1 MAKIVNS
8 SKYNDVAGAIL
19 SLKGVVSVQDII
31 DAIKQIANF
40 QTETLDKIE
49 KVLSTET
56 LFGDYKK
63 EHHVY
68 LSDIKV
74 DMTYQRRVRLRKLL
88 NKLTNAGKFDV
99 HGAGAIDIAMR
110 GDDPYVWDGLRRC
123 IMAGIVGLEYVPV
136 SRYRHNKNASVIEM
150 QQTEARFFKMR
161 NADTETM
168 KPEEIFKSMVVYNDP
183 NALKILNVLKNAELD
198 VEGLNPGYTTLNGFR
213 ELENK
218 LFTKVQED
226 EVKTAS
232 GIVRN
237 VFSDDNVVSS
247 YLLCGLALLLQK
259 NDELDKPLSDTEI
272 ESQLTTWKTTKT
284 IPSRSQKTLTSRRLN
299 SKASESIAW
308 NISEQAVNFNGQQ
321 KELVKLLNL
330 DKDDVDLLE
339 DIE

>member
-1 MAKIVNS
+1 MKLTNS

-40 QTETLDKIE
+40 QKETLDKIE
-49 KVLSTET
+49 KVLSSET
-56 LFGDYKK
+56 LFNKFDTNYHEK
-63 EHHVY
+63 
-68 LSDIKV
+68 LSNIKV

-88 NKLTNAGKFDV
+88 NKLTSAGRFDP

-110 GDDPYVWDGLRRC
+110 GNNPYVWDGLRRC
-123 IMAGIVGLEYVPV
+123 IMAGIVGLDYIPV
-136 SRYRHNKNASVIEM
+136 SRFNHSRNTSVIEM

-198 VEGLNPGYTTLNGFR
+198 VEGLNPGHTTLSGFR
-213 ELENK
+213 ELQNK
-218 LFTKVQED
+218 LFSKVE
-226 EVKTAS
+226 EEEIKTAS
-232 GIVRN
+232 GIIRR
-237 VFSDDNVVSS
+237 VFNNDNVVSS
-247 YLLCGLALLLQK
+247 YLLCGLALLIQK
-259 NDELDKPLSDTEI
+259 NEELDKPLADTDI

-284 IPSRSQKTLTSRRLN
+284 KPSRSQKTLTSRRLN

-321 KELVKLLNL
+321 KELVNLLNL
-330 DKDDVDLLE
+330 DKSDVDILE

>member
-1 MAKIVNS
+1 MKLTNS

-40 QTETLDKIE
+40 QKETLDKIE
-49 KVLSTET
+49 KVLSSEI
-56 LFGDYKK
+56 LFNKFDTNYHEK
-63 EHHVY
+63 
-68 LSDIKV
+68 LFNIKV

-88 NKLTNAGKFDV
+88 NKLTSAGRFDP

-110 GDDPYVWDGLRRC
+110 GNDPYVWDGLRRC
-123 IMAGIVGLEYVPV
+123 IMAGIVGLDYIPV
-136 SRYRHNKNASVIEM
+136 SRFNHSRNTSVIEM

-198 VEGLNPGYTTLNGFR
+198 VEGLNPGHTTLNGFR
-213 ELENK
+213 ELQNK
-218 LFTKVQED
+218 LFSKVE
-226 EVKTAS
+226 EEEIKTAS
-232 GIVRN
+232 GIIRR
-237 VFSDDNVVSS
+237 VFNNDNVVSS
-247 YLLCGLALLLQK
+247 YLLCGLALLIQK
-259 NDELDKPLSDTEI
+259 NEELDKPLADTDI

-284 IPSRSQKTLTSRRLN
+284 KPSRSQKTLTSRRLN

-321 KELVKLLNL
+321 KELVNLLNL
-330 DKDDVDLLE
+330 DKSDVDILE

>member
-1 MAKIVNS
+1 MKLTNS

-40 QTETLDKIE
+40 QKETLDKIE
-49 KVLSTET
+49 KVLSSET
-56 LFGDYKK
+56 LFNKFDTNYHEK
-63 EHHVY
+63 
-68 LSDIKV
+68 LSNIKV

-88 NKLTNAGKFDV
+88 NKLTSAGRFDP

-123 IMAGIVGLEYVPV
+123 IMAGIVGLDYIPV
-136 SRYRHNKNASVIEM
+136 SRFHHSRNTSVIEM

-183 NALKILNVLKNAELD
+183 NALKILNVLKNSELD
-198 VEGLNPGYTTLNGFR
+198 VEGLNPGFKTLNGFR
-213 ELENK
+213 ELQNK
-218 LFTKVQED
+218 LFSKVE
-226 EVKTAS
+226 EEEIKTAS
-232 GIVRN
+232 GIIRR
-237 VFSDDNVVSS
+237 VFKDDNVVSS
-247 YLLCGLALLLQK
+247 YLLCGLALLIQK
-259 NDELDKPLSDTEI
+259 NDELDKPLADTDI

-284 IPSRSQKTLTSRRLN
+284 KPSRSQKTLTSRRLN

-321 KELVKLLNL
+321 KELVNLLNL
-330 DKDDVDLLE
+330 DKSDVDILE

>member
-1 MAKIVNS
+1 MKLTNS

-40 QTETLDKIE
+40 QKETLDKIE
-49 KVLSTET
+49 KVLSSET
-56 LFGDYKK
+56 LFNKFDTNYHEK
-63 EHHVY
+63 
-68 LSDIKV
+68 LSNIKV

-88 NKLTNAGKFDV
+88 NKLTSAGRFDP

-110 GDDPYVWDGLRRC
+110 GNDPYVWDGLRRC
-123 IMAGIVGLEYVPV
+123 IMAGIVGLDYIPV
-136 SRYRHNKNASVIEM
+136 SRFHHSRNTSVIEM

-183 NALKILNVLKNAELD
+183 NALKILNVLKNSELD
-198 VEGLNPGYTTLNGFR
+198 VEGLNPGFKTLNGFR
-213 ELENK
+213 ELQNK
-218 LFTKVQED
+218 LFSKVE
-226 EVKTAS
+226 EEEIKTAS
-232 GIVRN
+232 GIIRR
-237 VFSDDNVVSS
+237 VFKDDNVVSS
-247 YLLCGLALLLQK
+247 YLLCGLALLIQK
-259 NDELDKPLSDTEI
+259 NEELDKPLADTDI

-284 IPSRSQKTLTSRRLN
+284 KPSRSQKTLTSRRLN

-321 KELVKLLNL
+321 KELVNLLNL
-330 DKDDVDLLE
+330 DKSDVDILE

>member
-1 MAKIVNS
+1 MKLTNS

-40 QTETLDKIE
+40 QKETLDKIE
-49 KVLSTET
+49 KVLSSEI
-56 LFGDYKK
+56 LFNKFDTNYHEK
-63 EHHVY
+63 
-68 LSDIKV
+68 LFNIKV

-88 NKLTNAGKFDV
+88 NKLTSAGRFDP

-110 GDDPYVWDGLRRC
+110 GNNPYVWDGLRRC
-123 IMAGIVGLEYVPV
+123 IMAGIVGLDYIPV
-136 SRYRHNKNASVIEM
+136 SRFNHSRNTSVIEM

-198 VEGLNPGYTTLNGFR
+198 VEGLNQGHTTLSGFR
-213 ELENK
+213 ELQNK
-218 LFTKVQED
+218 LFSKVE
-226 EVKTAS
+226 EEEIKTAS
-232 GIVRN
+232 GIIRR
-237 VFSDDNVVSS
+237 VFNNDNVVSS
-247 YLLCGLALLLQK
+247 YLLCGLALLIQK
-259 NDELDKPLSDTEI
+259 NEELDKPLADTDI

-284 IPSRSQKTLTSRRLN
+284 KPSRSQKTLTSRRLN

-321 KELVKLLNL
+321 KELVNLLNL
-330 DKDDVDLLE
+330 DKSDVDILE

>member
-1 MAKIVNS
+1 MKLTNS

-49 KVLSTET
+49 KVLSTEN
-56 LFGDYKK
+56 LFGKYDKDYHAK
-63 EHHVY
+63 

-88 NKLTNAGKFDV
+88 NKLTSAGRFDP

-123 IMAGIVGLEYVPV
+123 IMAGIVGLDYIPV
-136 SRYRHNKNASVIEM
+136 SRFHHNKNSSVIEM
-150 QQTEARFFKMR
+150 QQIEARFFKMR

-183 NALKILNVLKNAELD
+183 NALKILNVLKNSELD
-198 VEGLNPGYTTLNGFR
+198 VEGLNPGFKTLNGFR
-213 ELENK
+213 ELQNK
-218 LFTKVQED
+218 LFSKVE
-226 EVKTAS
+226 EEEIKTAS
-232 GIVRN
+232 GIIRR

-247 YLLCGLALLLQK
+247 YLLCGLALLIQK
-259 NDELDKPLSDTEI
+259 NDELDKPLADTDI

-284 IPSRSQKTLTSRRLN
+284 KPSRSQKTLTSRRLN

-321 KELVKLLNL
+321 KELVNLLNL
-330 DKDDVDLLE
+330 DKSDVDILE